1 MTESDGLSLIHSCV
15 CLLSVFLLVICD
27 IYPYYVIYFISLA
40 PGAGSVGDPPSANYG
55 GGPGDTIGFSVRYQ
69 GELLGI

>member
-40 PGAGSVGDPPSANYG
+40 PSAGSVWETHPKSANY
-55 GGPGDTIGFSVRYQ
+55 
-69 GELLGI
+69 